1 MLADPSSKIFP
12 QMAKGNDAVTE
23 KAVEIREYQKEEIHK
38 AVSAAPFWSYLF
50 DEGTDIST
58 KEQLLMYVRFVDMS
72 SEKLVTTFA
81 GVKEIKGHPTA
92 QELVNQ
98 GIKPIFQE
106 LRLPM
111 DHVVGQTSDGASAV
125 LYSKDTKNTGQSVSS
140 IIAKE
145 FNSQLFKQH
154 CGMHRL
160 NLVAKDGQKKIP
172 LFVETTMKKLF
183 NHFKYSNVA
192 QSVLKMIAEV
202 NNEEF
207 HMMVAFHKPRF
218 ISLQPVVAKVIELVE
233 SETLQNYFRHS
244 IENARDASKRREL
257 RQLETAATDTKFLL
271 YVYFLGGCLPLLAEV
286 NTKCQKRSALIWE
299 TYRELEKLIRVWI
312 EPIVVDTSKLL
323 SEVLEDEN
331 LKLASVDL
339 FDEEAL
345 EDDINTMEQLLAVTD
360 LELEKLTED
369 FDDKVDFHG
378 HRFMEYYREVVDNDL
393 LTRQERSVVVQS
405 CFNYMRSVGQRLLNR
420 FPDLQFVLSHLA
432 WVNPNN

>member
-1 MLADPSSKIFP
+1 
-12 QMAKGNDAVTE
+12 
-23 KAVEIREYQKEEIHK
+23 
-38 AVSAAPFWSYLF
+38 
-50 DEGTDIST
+50 
-58 KEQLLMYVRFVDMS
+58 
-72 SEKLVTTFA
+72 
-81 GVKEIKGHPTA
+81 
-92 QELVNQ
+92 
-98 GIKPIFQE
+98 
-106 LRLPM
+106 
-111 DHVVGQTSDGASAV
+111 
-125 LYSKDTKNTGQSVSS
+125 
-140 IIAKE
+140 
-145 FNSQLFKQH
+145 
-154 CGMHRL
+154 
-160 NLVAKDGQKKIP
+160 
-172 LFVETTMKKLF
+172 MKKLF

-233 SETLQNYFRHS
+233 SETLQDYFRHS
-244 IENARDASKRREL
+244 IKNARDATKRREL

-312 EPIVVDTSKLL
+312 EPIVVDTSKPL

-360 LELEKLTED
+360 LELEELTGD

-405 CFNYMRSVGQRLLNR
+405 CFNYMRSVGQGLLNR

-432 WVNPNN
+432 WVNPNNRNKHHITIYDVVKKFDDNEKYFDLEEIDRQYKKYRYDTVLEEFFVDDCKKDVTKFWCHLLKHMGGEYGELARLALLILCLSPDNMESERGVSVLNLVKTKHRNKLQKAPWMLPWG